1 MNRQNISPSPLQ
13 QTTLVLASTVVILL
27 INACRPKS
35 ETNSQDAPEAIYVAQ
50 LHENSLAS
58 EDSSFLTSQT
68 TSAIHW
74 QPWDKNI
81 FTHASSERKTI
92 LAFIGSGTDANSIEI
107 LKILN
112 RSAASC
118 NLLNEHH
125 VNVLIDSNRHP
136 DLEFFAAS
144 LCIKSGSPVSTP
156 LLIWFSYEG
165 HPISWVAVDPH
176 SSHDIHELISRMSN
190 TVYRLW
196 QDDPEYVLQNSRDD
210 FKRRKAS
217 LPTPP
222 EQNDPLIPIRALRQT
237 ASLFDPTSNTI
248 DGMGSMS
255 SARYIEL
262 LIAGSHH
269 PDISDTQ
276 RASYAKVAT
285 IVANKNLLQGIIDP
299 LDGGTF
305 SGIQQTTSALPSFT
319 KTLKAQA
326 HTMSALYSLYQV
338 SGDQKHLQAANA
350 ILAYTEK
357 HLALPDGGYSL
368 GIVYAENNAQDNPC
382 IWTLEEIEAAL
393 TEEEARIC
401 TIAFGLRGLGNIPLL
416 DDRDRSYFRKN
427 TLTWKLTLA
436 ELATQTSIDMETLK
450 QGLESITKKLAKLRT
465 EKPPKAT
472 KENLSTAE
480 SIALFTSSCISAYRV
495 TGNTD
500 HLNRA
505 TKALTFIRKNFLDDS
520 SNLHRARY
528 NGELQ
533 SHPGTGTDHAL
544 VCQAALDL
552 HEVTFDATWL
562 KFASNVHQRM
572 HLMLGDPANH
582 SIKEY
587 DGTGYPQSYDVY
599 QFYTLRVFDNIATWS
614 IAYSNAKR
622 LARQEASDTLKAQYE
637 ALTGILLQGASASA
651 APISSIDF
659 LTAEAQLLQK
669 TVYLNTPA
677 TSDLSQ
683 VAQRSTCQIIPIVDG
698 GNYPELNDAD
708 AKIPTGSATVILRG
722 KVIGTT
728 SNPDELTQLLK

>member
-1 MNRQNISPSPLQ
+1 MNRQKLFQNPLQ
-13 QTTLVLASTVVILL
+13 QIALVLASAFILL
-27 INACRPKS
+27 AINACRPKAKTSS
-35 ETNSQDAPEAIYVAQ
+35 EDTPKATYEAQ
-50 LHENSLAS
+50 LYKNSLAS
-58 EDSSFLTSQT
+58 EDSSFIASQT

-74 QPWDKNI
+74 QPWDKSI
-81 FTHASSERKTI
+81 LTHANSEGKTI
-92 LAFIGSGTDANSIEI
+92 FAFIGSGTDANAIEI
-107 LKILN
+107 LKLLN
-112 RSAASC
+112 QSAASS
-118 NLLNEHH
+118 NLLNDHH

-144 LCIKSGSPVSTP
+144 LCIKSRSPVSTP

-165 HPISWVAVDPH
+165 NPISWVAVGPN
-176 SSHDIHELISRMSN
+176 SSHDINELISRMSN

-196 QDDPEYVLQNSRDD
+196 QDNPEYVLQNSRDD
-210 FKRRKAS
+210 FKRRMKSS
-217 LPTPP
+217 LSTLPK
-222 EQNDPLIPIRALRQT
+222 ENDPLIPIRATRQA

-262 LIAGSHH
+262 LVTASHH

-276 RASYAKVAT
+276 KAYYQEVAT
-285 IVANKNLLQGIIDP
+285 LVANKNLIQGIIDP

-305 SGIQQTTSALPSFT
+305 SGIQRTTSALPSFT
-319 KTLKAQA
+319 KTLEAQA

-338 SGDQKHLQAANA
+338 SGDQKHLQAADA

-368 GIVYAENNAQDNPC
+368 GIVYAENSAQDNPC

-427 TLTWKLTLA
+427 TLTWKLSLA
-436 ELATQTSIDMETLK
+436 ELATQTSIDTEILK
-450 QGLESITKKLAKLRT
+450 QRLESITKKLAKLRT
-465 EKPPKAT
+465 EKPYKRA
-472 KENLSTAE
+472 KENLTTAGSTA
-480 SIALFTSSCISAYRV
+480 LFASSCISAYRV

-500 HLNRA
+500 HLDRA
-505 TKALTFIRKNFLDDS
+505 TKTLTTIRQNFLNDS
-520 SNLHRARY
+520 SNLHRSRY
-528 NGELQ
+528 NGKLQ
-533 SHPGTGTDHAL
+533 PHPGSGADHVL

-552 HEVTFDATWL
+552 HEVTLDSNWL
-562 KFASNVHQRM
+562 KFAADIHQRM
-572 HLMLGDPANH
+572 HLMLGDPATH
-582 SIKEY
+582 FIKEY
-587 DGTGYPQSYDVY
+587 DGTGYPQTYDVNQLY
-599 QFYTLRVFDNIATWS
+599 NLRELENTATWA

-622 LARQEASDTLKAQYE
+622 LSRQEASDTLKAQYE
-637 ALTGILLQGASASA
+637 ALTGILLQGASVG
-651 APISSIDF
+651 PLSSIDF
-659 LTAEAQLLQK
+659 LTADAKLQQK

-677 TSDLSQ
+677 TSDLSKI
-683 VAQRSTCQIIPIVDG
+683 AQRSACRIIPIAEG

-708 AKIPTGSATVILRG
+708 AKPPTGSATVILRG